1 MKSGLYTPWA
11 ETVDLIAQAW
21 VKDAEGYETLT
32 EVPHTVFCNF
42 EDGVSQS
49 EYYLSDKAGMRASA
63 QVEIYKADML
73 DAWPRGTTGDR
84 IVDFKGQR
92 YKVVR
97 DFPQGY
103 DTQTLILTEV
113 VR

>member
-1 MKSGLYTPWA
+1 MYFPFTFYNIKET
-11 ETVDLIAQAW
+11 EKVQVQKTVDGEEVQIA
-21 VKDAEGYETLT
+21 GFT
-32 EVPHTVFCNF
+32 
-42 EDGVSQS
+42 
-49 EYYLSDKAGMRASA
+49 
-63 QVEIYKADML
+63 VEIYKADML
-73 DAWPRGTTGDR
+73 EAWPRGTTGDR
-84 IVDFKGQR
+84 IVEFKNQR

>member
-1 MKSGLYTPWA
+1 MKSSLYTPWA
-11 ETVDLIAQAW
+11 EQVDLIAKTC
-21 VKDAEGYETLT
+21 VKDSEGYESIT

-42 EDGVSQS
+42 EDGVSQN
-49 EYYLSDKAGMRASA
+49 EFYLSDKAGMRASA

-73 DAWPRGTTGDR
+73 AVWPRGTTGDR
-84 IVDFKGQR
+84 IVEFKNQR

>member
-1 MKSGLYTPWA
+1 
-11 ETVDLIAQAW
+11 
-21 VKDAEGYETLT
+21 
-32 EVPHTVFCNF
+32 
-42 EDGVSQS
+42 
-49 EYYLSDKAGMRASA
+49 
-63 QVEIYKADML
+63 ML